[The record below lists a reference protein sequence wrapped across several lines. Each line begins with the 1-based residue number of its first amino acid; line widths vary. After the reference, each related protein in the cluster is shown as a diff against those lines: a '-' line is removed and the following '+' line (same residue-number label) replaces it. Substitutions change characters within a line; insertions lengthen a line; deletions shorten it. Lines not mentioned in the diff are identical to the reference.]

1 MENFRLKVFRTVA
14 SHLNF
19 SRAAEELL
27 LTQPA
32 VTQQIKALEDEF
44 GVPLFDRTG
53 GRITLT
59 PAGHALLPYA
69 EKLKALSDEAHS
81 VVSNVSGKPGGQLA
95 LGASQTISQYLLPNL
110 IAGYLR
116 QNPHVAIT
124 VASGNTDAV
133 LDALA
138 EQKTQLALIEGPAQ
152 RKDIHVEPFMEDYLV
167 LVVPADH
174 EWANKELDPQ
184 RLKEAALLMR
194 EFGSGSRR
202 VVENA
207 LIEAG
212 LKKKDLKIRMELD
225 STEGLLSAVEAG
237 LGVTF
242 VSRWAVRNQLTLGTL
257 KIARVRGATF
267 SRMFSL
273 AYPAGPEPTG
283 NSAAFRSFLF
293 DHSLDLAPRVTGRA
307 MERSTEPESS
317 KKSPREPSTVEGRH
331 VGNRGRQ
338 HVLNIQKPV

>member
-14 SHLNF
+14 THLNF

-32 VTQQIKALEDEF
+32 VTQQIKVLEDELR
-44 GVPLFDRTG
+44 VPLFDRTG

-69 EKLKALSDEAHS
+69 EKFKALSDEAQS
-81 VVSNVSGKPGGQLA
+81 VVANVSGIPGGQLA

-110 IAGYLR
+110 VAGFLR
-116 QNPHVAIT
+116 QNPRIAIT
-124 VASGNTDAV
+124 VTSGNTDAV

-138 EQKTQLALIEGPAQ
+138 EHKTQLALIEGPAL
-152 RKDIHVEPFMEDYLV
+152 RKDIRVEPFMEDYLV

-174 EWANKELDPQ
+174 EWANKELDPES
-184 RLKEAALLMR
+184 LMKVPLLTR

-207 LIEAG
+207 LIQAG
-212 LKKKDLKIRMELD
+212 LKRKDLKTRMELD
-225 STEGLLSAVEAG
+225 STEALLSAVEAG

-257 KIARVRGATF
+257 KLARVRGVNF

-283 NSAAFRSFLF
+283 NNAAFRSFLL

-307 MERSTEPESS
+307 LKNSTEPESS
-317 KKSPREPSTVEGRH
+317 KKKDGS
-331 VGNRGRQ
+331 VGNRGHQ
-338 HVLNIQKPV
+338 HVLTPRKSI